1 MHEKGIKTI
10 AHKIQDLLL
19 YNKSRRISINQEFR
33 KNTMKVI
40 CTEKSQILATS
51 LARELK
57 TSVIEVKYSRF
68 PDGEQYL
75 ITGELDDET
84 VIVGS
89 VVDNDALV
97 QLILLIDACENSDN
111 RLVLPYMGYARQDK
125 RFHPGEPVSARAIA
139 QVLSRGISEIITVN
153 IHEKGVMKY
162 FGVPARNISLAG
174 DIGNYIKS
182 LNLNNPLI
190 LAPDEGALSFAE
202 QVATAGGWDVDHL
215 EKTRLSGVEVKMAP
229 KQVGAASRSVVI
241 VDDIISTGGTIAA
254 ASGMLYQ
261 QGAKDVFAA
270 CVHGVL
276 TGSAYVHLMTAGIRD
291 VICSD
296 TIERG
301 CSKISAAEKIAQTI
315 KKADSKNRKK

>member
-1 MHEKGIKTI
+1 
-10 AHKIQDLLL
+10 
-19 YNKSRRISINQEFR
+19 
-33 KNTMKVI
+33 MKVI

-57 TSVIEVKYSRF
+57 TSVVEVKYSRF

-97 QLILLIDACENSDN
+97 QLILLIDACENTHN
-111 RLVLPYMGYARQDK
+111 HLVLPYMGYARQDR

-229 KQVGAASRSVVI
+229 KQVCAASRSVVI

-276 TGSAYVHLMTAGIRD
+276 TGSAYIHLMTAGIRD

-315 KKADSKNRKK
+315 KKSRFKKP